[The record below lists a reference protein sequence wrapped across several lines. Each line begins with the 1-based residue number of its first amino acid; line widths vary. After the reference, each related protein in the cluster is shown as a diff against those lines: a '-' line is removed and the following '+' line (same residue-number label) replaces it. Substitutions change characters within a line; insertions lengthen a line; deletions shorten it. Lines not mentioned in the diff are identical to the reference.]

1 MTPTGGINWI
11 FEGKKKKYLKKCEQE
26 EAFSKD
32 LILSPIN
39 FLNDLTSCFALSLY
53 LYLTLWNFSI
63 IMTDQFK

>member
-11 FEGKKKKYLKKCEQE
+11 FEGKKKNLKKCEQE

-39 FLNDLTSCFALSLY
+39 FLNDLT
-53 LYLTLWNFSI
+53 
-63 IMTDQFK
+63 